1 MSTTPSA
8 AGVGAGPTRRGAPP
22 APVRAARTAVFV
34 VFALNGIAFA
44 TWASRL
50 PTTRD
55 DLGLSQAQLGL
66 LLLCIAVGS
75 VTALPTAGPL
85 AARIGTTRLV
95 RLATVLGLGGL
106 AWASFAASALHSVP
120 LTVVGMVFMGVGIG
134 AWDVGMNLEGALVEQ
149 HLGRAIMPAFHA
161 GFSGG
166 TVLSAGVGALMA
178 WGGVPVWVHAAGV
191 VVVSLAL
198 LWWSSGRF
206 LPEDGP
212 APGAAGAEHA
222 ASAAQGTTADPAV
235 TAGEPGRLSAL
246 GAWREPRT
254 LLIGVL
260 VLSAAFTEGTANDW
274 MAIALVD
281 GYGASAA
288 VGAVGFAV
296 FLAAMT
302 AARLAGQWALD
313 RWGRV
318 PVLRATTGL
327 GATGALLVVFG
338 EWLPLALV
346 GAVLWGA
353 GAALGFPV
361 GISAA
366 ADDPRS
372 AAVRVS
378 VVTTIGY
385 TAFLAGPPLLGFLG
399 QHVGVLDALLV
410 VALVAVPSLLVSRVA
425 RPAAGPQPAGHERRD
440 AAAGTA

>member
-1 MSTTPSA
+1 MSTPPA
-8 AGVGAGPTRRGAPP
+8 APP
-22 APVRAARTAVFV
+22 APQVRAARTAVFA

-55 DLGLSQAQLGL
+55 ELGLSQAQLGL

-85 AARIGTTRLV
+85 AARIGTAKLV
-95 RLATVLGLGGL
+95 RLATVVGLGGVV
-106 AWASFAASALHSVP
+106 WAAFAATALHSVP
-120 LTVVGMVFMGVGIG
+120 LAVVGLVLMGVGIG

-166 TVLSAGVGALMA
+166 TVLAAGLGALMA
-178 WGGVPVWVHAAGV
+178 WGGVPVWVHAGGV
-191 VVVSLAL
+191 AAVSVVL
-198 LWWSSGRF
+198 LWWATGRF
-206 LPEDGP
+206 LPEAAAAAEAAEAASTGGTP
-212 APGAAGAEHA
+212 QAAPGPGGAA
-222 ASAAQGTTADPAV
+222 PA
-235 TAGEPGRLSAL
+235 RLSAL

-274 MAIALVD
+274 LAIALVD

-296 FLAAMT
+296 FLSAMT
-302 AARLAGQWALD
+302 AARLGGQWALD

-318 PVLRATTGL
+318 PVLRVTTGL
-327 GATGALLVVFG
+327 GAVGALLVVFSP
-338 EWLPLALV
+338 WLPLALV

-353 GAALGFPV
+353 GASLGFPV

-366 ADDPRS
+366 ADDPRR

-399 QHVGVLDALLV
+399 EHVGALDALLV
-410 VALVAVPSLLVSRVA
+410 VALVAVPSLLVSTVA
-425 RPAAGPQPAGHERRD
+425 QPAAGSAGERHD
-440 AAAGTA
+440 TAARSA

>member
-1 MSTTPSA
+1 M
-8 AGVGAGPTRRGAPP
+8 
-22 APVRAARTAVFV
+22 RAARTAVFV

-106 AWASFAASALHSVP
+106 AWASFSASALHSVP
-120 LTVVGMVFMGVGIG
+120 LTVLGMVFMGVGIG

-149 HLGRAIMPAFHA
+149 HLGRSIMPAFHA

-166 TVLSAGVGALMA
+166 TVLSAGLGAAMA
-178 WGGVPVWVHAAGV
+178 WGDVPVWVHAAAV
-191 VVVSLAL
+191 AVVSLAL

-206 LPEDGP
+206 LPEDGR
-212 APGAAGAEHA
+212 APGAADAEPSPSRDA
-222 ASAAQGTTADPAV
+222 AADPAGTV
-235 TAGEPGRLSAL
+235 APARLSAL

-296 FLAAMT
+296 FLSAMT
-302 AARLAGQWALD
+302 AARLGGQWALD

-318 PVLRATTGL
+318 PVLRTTTGL
-327 GATGALLVVFG
+327 GAVGALLVVFG

-366 ADDPRS
+366 ADDPQR

-399 QHVGVLDALLV
+399 EHVGVLDALLV

-425 RPAAGPQPAGHERRD
+425 RPAAGTPGERRD
-440 AAAGTA
+440 AAAPAPPSLQA

>member
-8 AGVGAGPTRRGAPP
+8 AGAGVQTARRGAPSP
-22 APVRAARTAVFV
+22 RVRAARTAVFV

-106 AWASFAASALHSVP
+106 AWASFSASALHSVP

-149 HLGRAIMPAFHA
+149 HLGRSIMPAFHA

-166 TVLSAGVGALMA
+166 TVLSAGLGAAMA
-178 WGGVPVWVHAAGV
+178 WGEVPVWVHAAAV
-191 VVVSLAL
+191 AAVSLAV
-198 LWWSSGRF
+198 LWWASGRF
-206 LPEDGP
+206 LPDAEHADAGHAGADSGA
-212 APGAAGAEHA
+212 APGAGAAAGPAD
-222 ASAAQGTTADPAV
+222 TAVPA
-235 TAGEPGRLSAL
+235 RLSAL

-296 FLAAMT
+296 FLSAMT
-302 AARLAGQWALD
+302 AARLGGQWALD

-327 GATGALLVVFG
+327 GAVGALLVVFG

-366 ADDPRS
+366 ADDPQR

-399 QHVGVLDALLV
+399 EHVGVLDALLV

-425 RPAAGPQPAGHERRD
+425 RPAAGTEGERRD

>member
-1 MSTTPSA
+1 MST
-8 AGVGAGPTRRGAPP
+8 PTTALPVP
-22 APVRAARTAVFV
+22 QVRAARNAVFA

-55 DLGLSQAQLGL
+55 ELGLSQAQLGL

-75 VTALPTAGPL
+75 VAALPTAGPL
-85 AARIGTTRLV
+85 AARIGTTKLV
-95 RLATVLGLGGL
+95 RLATAIGLGGV
-106 AWASFAASALHSVP
+106 AWAAFAATALHSVP
-120 LTVVGMVFMGVGIG
+120 LTVVGMVLMGVGIG

-166 TVLSAGVGALMA
+166 TVLSAGIGALMA
-178 WGGVPVWVHAAGV
+178 WGGVPVWAHAAAVAAVSV
-191 VVVSLAL
+191 VA
-198 LWWSSGRF
+198 LWWASGRF
-206 LPEDGP
+206 LPEGGHAADAHDADVAAATGGGTAAGP
-212 APGAAGAEHA
+212 AETAA
-222 ASAAQGTTADPAV
+222 PA
-235 TAGEPGRLSAL
+235 RLSAL

-274 MAIALVD
+274 LAIALVD

-296 FLAAMT
+296 FLSAMT
-302 AARLAGQWALD
+302 AARLGGQWALD

-318 PVLRATTGL
+318 PVLRATTAL
-327 GATGALLVVFG
+327 GAVGALLVVFG
-338 EWLPLALV
+338 TWLPLALV

-366 ADDPRS
+366 ADDPRR

-399 QHVGVLDALLV
+399 EHVGALRALLV
-410 VALVAVPSLLVSRVA
+410 VALVAVPSLLVSKVA
-425 RPAAGPQPAGHERRD
+425 QPRAGSAGEQHD
-440 AAAGTA
+440 AAVRSA

>member
-1 MSTTPSA
+1 VSTSPSA
-8 AGVGAGPTRRGAPP
+8 AGPDLQTPRRP
-22 APVRAARTAVFV
+22 APTPQVRAARTAVFA

-75 VTALPTAGPL
+75 VSALPTAGPL

-95 RLATVLGLGGL
+95 RLATVVGLGGL
-106 AWASFAASALHSVP
+106 AWASFAASALQSVP
-120 LTVVGMVFMGVGIG
+120 LTVVGMVLMGVGIG

-149 HLGRAIMPAFHA
+149 HLGRSIMPAFHA

-166 TVLSAGVGALMA
+166 TVLSAGLGAAMA
-178 WGGVPVWVHAAGV
+178 WGDVPVWVHAAAV
-191 VVVSLAL
+191 AAVSLVV
-198 LWWSSGRF
+198 LWWSTGRF
-206 LPEDGP
+206 LPDHAAVPP
-212 APGAAGAEHA
+212 AGSAAADAGAASTPQGAA
-222 ASAAQGTTADPAV
+222 ADPAEAV
-235 TAGEPGRLSAL
+235 APARLTAL

-296 FLAAMT
+296 FLSAMT
-302 AARLAGQWALD
+302 AARLGGQWALD

-327 GATGALLVVFG
+327 GAVGALLVVFG

-366 ADDPRS
+366 ADDPRR

-399 QHVGVLDALLV
+399 EHVGVLDALLV

-425 RPAAGPQPAGHERRD
+425 RPAAGSPGEHRD

>member
-1 MSTTPSA
+1 VSTPPETA
-8 AGVGAGPTRRGAPP
+8 TTAPTAPQ
-22 APVRAARTAVFV
+22 VRAARNAVFA

-55 DLGLSQAQLGL
+55 ELGLSQAELGL

-75 VTALPTAGPL
+75 VAALPTAGPL
-85 AARIGTTRLV
+85 AARVGTTALV
-95 RLATVLGLGGL
+95 RTATVLGLGGV
-106 AWASFAASALHSVP
+106 AWAAFAATALHSVP
-120 LTVVGMVFMGVGIG
+120 LTVVGLVLMGVGIG

-149 HLGRAIMPAFHA
+149 RLGRAIMPAFHA

-166 TVLSAGVGALMA
+166 TVLSAGLGALMA
-178 WGGVPVWVHAAGV
+178 WGDVPVWVHAGAVAAVSV
-191 VVVSLAL
+191 VL
-198 LWWSSGRF
+198 LWWASGRF
-206 LPEDGP
+206 LPEGGHAVDAVDASGAHGAAVATAVDPGATGGP
-212 APGAAGAEHA
+212 AVAA
-222 ASAAQGTTADPAV
+222 PA
-235 TAGEPGRLSAL
+235 RLTAL

-274 MAIALVD
+274 LAIALVD

-296 FLAAMT
+296 FLSAMT
-302 AARLAGQWALD
+302 AARLGGQWALD

-318 PVLRATTGL
+318 PVLRATTAL
-327 GATGALLVVFG
+327 GAVGALLVVFG
-338 EWLPLALV
+338 TWLPLAVV

-366 ADDPRS
+366 ADDPRR

-399 QHVGVLDALLV
+399 EHVGALDALLV

-425 RPAAGPQPAGHERRD
+425 QPRAGSAGEQHD
-440 AAAGTA
+440 AAARTA

>member
-1 MSTTPSA
+1 MSTP
-8 AGVGAGPTRRGAPP
+8 PTALPVP
-22 APVRAARTAVFV
+22 QVRAARNAVFA

-55 DLGLSQAQLGL
+55 ELGLSQAQLGL

-75 VTALPTAGPL
+75 VAALPTAGPL
-85 AARIGTTRLV
+85 AARIGTTKLV
-95 RLATVLGLGGL
+95 RLAGVLGLGGV
-106 AWASFAASALHSVP
+106 AWAALAATALHSVP
-120 LTVVGMVFMGVGIG
+120 LTVVGMVLMGVGIG

-166 TVLSAGVGALMA
+166 TVVSAGLGALMA
-178 WGGVPVWVHAAGV
+178 WGGVPVWAHAAGV
-191 VVVSLAL
+191 ALVSVVL
-198 LWWSSGRF
+198 LWWAGGRF
-206 LPEDGP
+206 LPEG
-212 APGAAGAEHA
+212 GHA
-222 ASAAQGTTADPAV
+222 ADARDADPAAAV
-235 TAGEPGRLSAL
+235 EHGAPAGPAGAGAPARLTAL

-274 MAIALVD
+274 LAIALVD

-296 FLAAMT
+296 FLSAMT
-302 AARLAGQWALD
+302 AARLGGQWALD

-318 PVLRATTGL
+318 PVLRVTTGL
-327 GATGALLVVFG
+327 GAVGALLVVFG
-338 EWLPLALV
+338 TWLPLALV

-366 ADDPRS
+366 ADDPRR

-399 QHVGVLDALLV
+399 EHVGALDALLV
-410 VALVAVPSLLVSRVA
+410 VALVAIPSLLVSRVA
-425 RPAAGPQPAGHERRD
+425 QPRAGSAGERHD
-440 AAAGTA
+440 AAARTA

>member
-1 MSTTPSA
+1 VSTPSDTA
-8 AGVGAGPTRRGAPP
+8 ATALPVPQ
-22 APVRAARTAVFV
+22 VRAARNAVFA

-55 DLGLSQAQLGL
+55 ELGLSQAQLGL

-75 VTALPTAGPL
+75 VAALPTAGPL
-85 AARIGTTRLV
+85 AARVGTTRLV
-95 RLATVLGLGGL
+95 RLATVLGLGGV
-106 AWASFAASALHSVP
+106 AWASFAATALHSVP
-120 LTVVGMVFMGVGIG
+120 LTVLGLVLMGVGIG

-166 TVLSAGVGALMA
+166 TVLAAGLGALMA
-178 WGGVPVWVHAAGV
+178 WGDVPVWGHAGAV
-191 VVVSLAL
+191 AVVSVAL
-198 LWWSSGRF
+198 LWWASGRF
-206 LPEDGP
+206 LPEGGHAVD
-212 APGAAGAEHA
+212 AAGAHGA
-222 ASAAQGTTADPAV
+222 AVATAADPGTTGAPAAV
-235 TAGEPGRLSAL
+235 APARLTAL

-274 MAIALVD
+274 LAIALVD

-296 FLAAMT
+296 FLSAMT
-302 AARLAGQWALD
+302 AARLGGQWALD

-318 PVLRATTGL
+318 PVLRATTAL
-327 GATGALLVVFG
+327 GAVGALLVVFG
-338 EWLPLALV
+338 TWLPLAVV

-366 ADDPRS
+366 ADDPRR

-399 QHVGVLDALLV
+399 EHVGALDALLV

-425 RPAAGPQPAGHERRD
+425 QPRAASAGERHD
-440 AAAGTA
+440 AAARTA

>member
-8 AGVGAGPTRRGAPP
+8 AGVGAGSTRRSAPSQQ
-22 APVRAARTAVFV
+22 VRAARTAVFV

-106 AWASFAASALHSVP
+106 AWASFSASALHSVP

-166 TVLSAGVGALMA
+166 TVLSAGLGALMA
-178 WGGVPVWVHAAGV
+178 WGDVPVWVHAAGV
-191 VVVSLAL
+191 AVVSLVL

-206 LPEDGP
+206 LPEGRR
-212 APGAAGAEHA
+212 APGAAGAEPA
-222 ASAAQGTTADPAV
+222 PPAAQGATADPAA
-235 TAGEPGRLSAL
+235 TAGVAPARLSAL

-296 FLAAMT
+296 FLSAMT
-302 AARLAGQWALD
+302 AARLGGQWALD

-327 GATGALLVVFG
+327 GAVGALLVVFG

-366 ADDPRS
+366 ADDPQR

-399 QHVGVLDALLV
+399 EHVGVLDSLLV

-425 RPAAGPQPAGHERRD
+425 RPAADSPGERRD
-440 AAAGTA
+440 AAGSTA

>member
-1 MSTTPSA
+1 MDTSPSA
-8 AGVGAGPTRRGAPP
+8 HHRSAPP
-22 APVRAARTAVFV
+22 RSAPTPQVRAARIAVFV

-85 AARIGTTRLV
+85 AARIGTMRLV
-95 RLATVLGLGGL
+95 RLATVVGLGGL
-106 AWASFAASALHSVP
+106 AWASFSASALHSVP
-120 LTVVGMVFMGVGIG
+120 LTVVGMVLMGVGIG
-134 AWDVGMNLEGALVEQ
+134 GWDVGMNLEGALVEQ

-166 TVLSAGVGALMA
+166 TVVSAGLGAAMA
-178 WGGVPVWVHAAGV
+178 WGEVPVWVHALGV
-191 VVVSLAL
+191 VAVSLVV
-198 LWWSSGRF
+198 LWWASGRF
-206 LPEDGP
+206 LPEAAPEGANPTTTGRAATSDRGP
-212 APGAAGAEHA
+212 DQGATASPA
-222 ASAAQGTTADPAV
+222 ASAVPA
-235 TAGEPGRLSAL
+235 PLSAL
-246 GAWREPRT
+246 GAWCEPRT

-288 VGAVGFAV
+288 VGALGFAV
-296 FLAAMT
+296 FLSAMT
-302 AARLAGQWALD
+302 AARLGGQWALD

-318 PVLRATTGL
+318 PVLRVTTGL
-327 GATGALLVVFG
+327 GAVGALLVVFG

-366 ADDPRS
+366 ADDPQR

-399 QHVGVLDALLV
+399 EHVGVLDALLV

-425 RPAAGPQPAGHERRD
+425 SPTAGSPGQRRD
-440 AAAGTA
+440 EAARTP